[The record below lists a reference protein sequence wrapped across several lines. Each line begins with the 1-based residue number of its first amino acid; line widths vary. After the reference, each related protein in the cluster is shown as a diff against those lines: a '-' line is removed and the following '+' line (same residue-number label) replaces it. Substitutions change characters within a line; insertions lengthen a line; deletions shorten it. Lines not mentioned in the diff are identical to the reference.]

1 MRCVNGESSG
11 GGEVRITAAGIW
23 PALDLGRLIAKRAGR
38 TFKDL
43 SDMNEIQIAG
53 PSCSNDSSGV
63 GRFHTLLILS
73 VSSMVLVANEMY
85 LCDRL

>member
-1 MRCVNGESSG
+1 
-11 GGEVRITAAGIW
+11 
-23 PALDLGRLIAKRAGR
+23 
-38 TFKDL
+38 
-43 SDMNEIQIAG
+43 MNEIQIAG